1 MKSIY
6 KQQYLL
12 IVVIAMHLFS
22 CVPQREVTT
31 HKQDLA
37 VIDSQLAN
45 HQKKLQEL
53 DKLRQQKQDL
63 NEMDDTA
70 SYRIQKFIGLTK
82 TEIDKII
89 GQNEILIGDVSV
101 NKNDWGRLQQA
112 LTFSSS
118 TEKLIKD
125 KISLITELI
134 NRNTVVKL
142 EQDVIFGPGQY
153 NLSPSVAYNIGK
165 IFEPVTKEIDYFL
178 NKYPD
183 FPLSLVITAKGYAD
197 GTAIAEG
204 SNLYH
209 KLVERMR
216 LSGKSPLTNEDL
228 NKELSNARAES
239 VINLLKTFT
248 IGKSVDGSNIKNIL
262 FLYEGKG
269 EKYPDPKINEYK
281 INDPKRRI
289 VLLFWSIFPD

>member
-1 MKSIY
+1 
-6 KQQYLL
+6 
-12 IVVIAMHLFS
+12 MHLFS

-53 DKLRQQKQDL
+53 DKLRQQKQVL

-70 SYRIQKFIGLTK
+70 SYRIQKFIGLTN

-101 NKNDWGRLQQA
+101 NKSDWNRLQEA

-118 TEKLIKD
+118 TEKLIND
-125 KISLITELI
+125 KVSLITELI
-134 NRNTVVKL
+134 NRNTVIKL

-153 NLSPSVAYNIGK
+153 NLSPSVAYSIGK
-165 IFEPVTKEIDYFL
+165 IFEPVTKEIDYFV

-197 GTAIAEG
+197 ATSIAEG
-204 SNLYH
+204 TNLY
-209 KLVERMR
+209 KKIAERMR

-239 VINLLKTFT
+239 VIKLLKTFT
-248 IGKSVDGSNIKNIL
+248 VGKSADGATIKNIL
-262 FLYEGKG
+262 YLYEGKG
-269 EKYPDPKINEYK
+269 EKFPDPKIKDYNIE
-281 INDPKRRI
+281 DSRRRI